1 MVGGVSCSQCRSWLD
16 FGAGPIVIGR
26 TGCQSSGQQ
35 TEVTGGELVPYRGLQ
50 RKTSLVI
57 QFLRDLA
64 QPYPP
69 APRWLISLLSFP
81 LSTGV
86 SEQIL
91 LFVFFFKQFLA
102 V

>member
-1 MVGGVSCSQCRSWLD
+1 MSWYLTEGWVGVSGSVVDRSGSFVFIFRDLQRTSGLASCS
-16 FGAGPIVIGR
+16 
-26 TGCQSSGQQ
+26 
-35 TEVTGGELVPYRGLQ
+35 YLQ

-81 LSTGV
+81 LSTGA